1 MSDIE
6 TFAQSVIQKL
16 DNEWEIDPIHAEK
29 SEGMETSIT
38 RQTDQ
43 FSVIIGV
50 TDELLNNNEVYVL
63 IPKEVYGVPDR
74 PNQIDHTLDRDAE
87 TVAADITQHDPA

>member
-1 MSDIE
+1 MSAIE
-6 TFAQSVIQKL
+6 TFARSVINEL
-16 DNEWEIDPIHAEK
+16 DAEWELDPIHAEK
-29 SEGMETSIT
+29 SDGRETSIT

-50 TDELLNNNEVYVL
+50 TDELLQNQEVYVL

-74 PNQIDHTLDRDAE
+74 PNQLDHTLDRDPE
-87 TVAADITQHDPA
+87 TVATDIIKHDPA